1 MTFTRA
7 LPAGWADG
15 VDAIT
20 APQLNQLDVN
30 ISRALDGSAGGS
42 YLPNVGITLD
52 GSAGVN
58 VTTSSRLT
66 VVGSLAMSGTQTQTG
81 GLILS
86 GNGQLSQRIL
96 MAPDSDLAFQGGRV
110 DVFTIPGTLSGN
122 RTYTVLATSPV
133 PVTGHMLKIVRTL
146 RNLASEQATPNRA
159 TIDFGGAVNTDFLES
174 KFAFW
179 TIMWDGSAWYPV
191 EWSPT
196 NVDLALAIE
205 DSWS

>member
-15 VDAIT
+15 VDPIT
-20 APQLNQLDVN
+20 APQLNQIDVN
-30 ISRALDGSAGGS
+30 ISRALDGSAGGTYS
-42 YLPNVGITLD
+42 PQNALVID
-52 GSAGVN
+52 GTAGVN
-58 VTTSSRLT
+58 VSTSGVLN
-66 VVGSLAMSGTQTQTG
+66 VVGTLIMPVVQTITGSLVFSG
-81 GLILS
+81 S
-86 GNGQLSQRIL
+86 GQLSQRVL
-96 MAPDSDLAFQGGRV
+96 TAPDSDLTFQGGRV
-110 DVFTIPGTLSGN
+110 DVFCIPAELTGN

-146 RNLASEQATPNRA
+146 RNLSNAMPSTHRA

-179 TIMWDGSAWYPV
+179 SIMWDGSAWYPV

-196 NVDLALAIE
+196 TIDLALAIE

>member
-7 LPAGWADG
+7 LPAGWTDG

-20 APQLNQLDVN
+20 APQLNQIDVN

-42 YLPNVGITLD
+42 YLPNGALTID

-58 VTTSSRLT
+58 VTTSNTLT
-66 VVGSLAMSGTQTQTG
+66 VAGTLAMSGTQTQTG
-81 GLILS
+81 GLVLS
-86 GNGQLSQRIL
+86 GNGQLSQRVFD
-96 MAPDSDLAFQGGRV
+96 ASDSDLAFLGGRV
-110 DVFTIPGTLSGN
+110 DVFRIPAALTGN

-146 RNLASEQATPNRA
+146 RDLSSAKPSIHRA
-159 TIDFGGAVNTDFLES
+159 TIDFGGAVNTDLLED

>member
-7 LPAGWADG
+7 RPAGWTDG

-20 APQLNQLDVN
+20 APQLNQIDVN

-42 YLPNVGITLD
+42 YLPNVGITLG

-58 VTTSSRLT
+58 VTTSNTLT
-66 VVGSLAMSGTQTQTG
+66 VAGTLAMSGTQTQTG

-96 MAPDSDLAFQGGRV
+96 TAPDSDLAFQGGRV
-110 DVFTIPGTLSGN
+110 DVFHIPYILTGN

-133 PVTGHMLKIVRTL
+133 PVIGHMLKIVRTVRDIAGTHPTL
-146 RNLASEQATPNRA
+146 HRA
-159 TIDFGGAVNTDFLES
+159 TIDFGGAVNTDFLEIR
-174 KFAFW
+174 FAFW

-196 NVDLALAIE
+196 TIDLALAIE

>member
-7 LPAGWADG
+7 LPAGWTDG

-20 APQLNQLDVN
+20 APQLNQIDVN

-42 YLPNVGITLD
+42 YLPNVGITLG

-58 VTTSSRLT
+58 VTTSNTLT
-66 VVGSLAMSGTQTQTG
+66 VAGTLAMSGTQTQTG

-96 MAPDSDLAFQGGRV
+96 TAPDSDLAFQGGRV
-110 DVFTIPGTLSGN
+110 DVFHIPYILTGN

-133 PVTGHMLKIVRTL
+133 PVVGHMLKIVRTVRDIAGTQPTL
-146 RNLASEQATPNRA
+146 HRA
-159 TIDFGGAVNTDFLES
+159 TIDFGGAVNTDFLEIR
-174 KFAFW
+174 FAFW

-196 NVDLALAIE
+196 TIDLALAIE

>member
-7 LPAGWADG
+7 LPAGWTDA
-15 VDAIT
+15 VDPIT
-20 APQLNQLDVN
+20 APQLNQIDVN
-30 ISRALDGSAGGS
+30 ISRALDGSAGGL
-42 YLPNVGITLD
+42 YLPNGTLTIG

-58 VTTSSRLT
+58 ITTSNNIRVNGT
-66 VVGSLAMSGTQTQTG
+66 LAMSGTQTQTG

-96 MAPDSDLAFQGGRV
+96 TAPDSDLAFQGGRV

-179 TIMWDGSAWYPV
+179 TIMWDGAAWYPV

>member
-20 APQLNQLDVN
+20 APQLNQIDVN

-86 GNGQLSQRIL
+86 GNGQLSQRVL
-96 MAPDSDLAFQGGRV
+96 TAPDSDLSFQGARY
-110 DVFTIPGTLSGN
+110 DVVAIPAALSGD

-146 RNLASEQATPNRA
+146 RDLSSAMPSNHRA
-159 TIDFGGAVNTDFLES
+159 TIDFGGAVNTDFLEG

-179 TIMWDGSAWYPV
+179 TIMWDGAAWYPV

>member
-15 VDAIT
+15 VDPIT
-20 APQLNQLDVN
+20 APQLNQIDVN
-30 ISRALDGSAGGS
+30 ISRALDGAAGGT
-42 YLPNVGITLD
+42 YLPNGALVLD
-52 GSAGVN
+52 GSAGV
-58 VTTSSRLT
+58 T
-66 VVGSLAMSGTQTQTG
+66 VGTGITFTVAGSLSMSGTQTQTG
-81 GLILS
+81 GLVLS
-86 GNGQLSQRIL
+86 GNGQLSQRVFT
-96 MAPDSDLAFQGGRV
+96 APDADLTFQGGRY
-110 DVFTIPGTLSGN
+110 DVFRIPAALTGD

-146 RNLASEQATPNRA
+146 RDLASAKPSSHRA
-159 TIDFGGAVNTDFLES
+159 TIDFGGAVNTDLLED

-196 NVDLALAIE
+196 TVDLALAIE